1 MMFLWL
7 GRGPCVREPR
17 LPRARRQGW
26 NIWGSGGNSGNLTC
40 QNLGDVKRNAKHI
53 CTKVWKGCMMN
64 AYWKRLAMAGFN
76 ITPLMALP

>member
-1 MMFLWL
+1 
-7 GRGPCVREPR
+7 
-17 LPRARRQGW
+17 
-26 NIWGSGGNSGNLTC
+26 
-40 QNLGDVKRNAKHI
+40 VKRNAKHI